1 MTERGKVLTGRRG
14 VLLLLLVVAAGAVLL
29 AAMGG
34 WRVDTVLSGSMEPAI
49 PVGGVVVTRPVAVSE
64 IGVGEVI
71 TYQTGGHLTT
81 HRVVEVVQG
90 PPRTFVTKGDANE
103 DPDPAPVAAGD
114 VVGVVCLSLPFLG
127 YLGHFVR
134 SPPGF
139 VLLVLVPVFLLLLIE
154 TVSLIRQAGKGG
166 T

>member
-1 MTERGKVLTGRRG
+1 MAARGKVLIGRRG
-14 VLLLLLVVAAGAVLL
+14 LLLLLLVVAAGAVLL
-29 AAMGG
+29 AVMGG

-49 PVGGVVVTRPVAVSE
+49 PVGGVVVTRPVAASE

-81 HRVVEVVQG
+81 HRVVEVIPG
-90 PPRTFVTKGDANE
+90 PPFTFVTKGDANE
-103 DPDPAPVAAGD
+103 DPDPAPVAADD
-114 VVGVVCLSLPFLG
+114 VVGVVCLHLPFLG
-127 YLGHFVR
+127 YLSYFVR

-139 VLLVLVPVFLLLLIE
+139 VILILVPVFLLLLIE
-154 TVSLIRQAGKGG
+154 TMSLLRQAGKGG